1 MLILLLVISA
11 KSMLAQTDN
20 LEFTV
25 DKTSRTVTMVADEN
39 LAQQEINEK
48 TVSKTYK
55 KMRKSLPKQYSKYKL
70 TIMLNG
76 LPLEEYIPGQTKDNA
91 MGGLWEDIDYNGKPW
106 TWNISRPNRI
116 THGLANRHL
125 SLWASH
131 GRYYDQKKGFWKW
144 QRHNRR
150 PFHTDHSGAIPH
162 TYA

>member
-76 LPLEEYIPGQTKDNA
+76 LPLEEYIPGHAKGNA
-91 MGGLWEDIDYNGKPW
+91 MCGLWEDIDYKGKPW
-106 TWNISRPNRI
+106 TCNVSRPNRI
-116 THGLANRHL
+116 THGLSNRHL
-125 SLWASH
+125 TLWASH
-131 GRYYDQKKGFWKW
+131 G
-144 QRHNRR
+144 
-150 PFHTDHSGAIPH
+150 
-162 TYA
+162 